1 MNLSDLFMILKVDA
15 EVKKITDEF
24 LDSIKELPAWVDL
37 YKLNHWSP
45 TQLSSMI
52 CLWAYKYLYLSQEER
67 RDLPG
72 NAKMFTGAALG
83 DMLKL
88 TFGNYDWI
96 YIKGK
101 GLVKEPI
108 PKQRKVFDK
117 VLEDFNLY
125 KPVDEDDKLAYE
137 QCKKG
142 LAKSYQ
148 TLKTAMKEVN
158 LTGETECERS
168 IALTL
173 DNCILPVT
181 GRIDIEN
188 KNAFVE
194 FKTKHRKKNKKRK
207 DGTTTWSLP
216 NINQGYM
223 GWQDHI
229 LQVATYY
236 FANQE
241 KKKPHLV
248 VMNEEKYN
256 IFTPENCDDLKPENL
271 KLYLGKMSRIAH
283 ERETIMEKHAG
294 KSTWVQEITP
304 DFTHFF
310 WKGMGE
316 HLDIAKKLWNLN

>member
-1 MNLSDLFMILKVDA
+1 MILKKDA
-15 EVKKITDEF
+15 EVKKITDDFIEN
-24 LDSIKELPAWVDL
+24 IKDLPPWVEL

-45 TQLSSMI
+45 TQLSTMI

-67 RDLPG
+67 RNLPG
-72 NAKMFTGAALG
+72 NCKMFTGTCLG
-83 DMLKL
+83 EMLIL
-88 TFGNYDWI
+88 TFGNYLWR
-96 YIKGK
+96 YFKGK
-101 GLVKEPI
+101 GLIKEPI
-108 PKQRKVFDK
+108 PKQRKIFDK
-117 VLEDFNLY
+117 ILEEYNAY
-125 KPVDEDDKLAYE
+125 KPVDDEDKKSYE
-137 QCKKG
+137 VCKKG

-148 TLKTAMKEVN
+148 TLKDAMKDVA

-168 IALTL
+168 ISLDL

-194 FKTKHRKKNKKRK
+194 FKTKYRKKNRPKK
-207 DGTTTWSLP
+207 DGSCTYSLP

-236 FANQE
+236 FANQG

-256 IFTPENCDDLKPENL
+256 IFTPDNCDELKPENL
-271 KLYLGKMSRIAH
+271 KLYVSKMSRLAH
-283 ERETIMEKHAG
+283 ERESIMEKHAG
-294 KSTWVQEITP
+294 KSTWVQEISP

-310 WKGMGE
+310 WKNMGE
-316 HLDIAKKLWNLN
+316 HLDIAKKLWKLN